1 MAAPKT
7 RKKKLMPC
15 PMQSCWEV
23 TPGGKLCGACS
34 SWWYRVQLKSA
45 LELGDYLR
53 RLDRFSGRSHRLHLG
68 DKGRRKGKGGKG
80 D

>member
-1 MAAPKT
+1 VAALKA

-15 PMQSCWEV
+15 PMQNCWEL

-53 RLDRFSGRSHRLHLG
+53 RLDRFSGRSKELHVG
-68 DKGRRKGKGGKG
+68 KGKRLRGGRQR
-80 D
+80 